1 MPERT
6 RVTIAHSPDSDD
18 AFMFHAFANGKLDTG
33 DLEIVEVL
41 SDIEALNQRC
51 LRGELDVS
59 AASVHAY
66 AYIAD
71 RYAILSCGASMGD
84 GYGPVVVSK
93 QRFAAGDLEG
103 RTIAIPGALTSAT
116 LALRLF
122 QPDFQPR
129 IMPFD
134 RILDAVAEG
143 SVDAGCLIHEGQLT
157 FGRRNLH
164 LVADLGA
171 WWRERTGLPLPL
183 GVNVVKKDLGE
194 GRIRRIAG
202 LLRQSIDYALDH
214 RGEAL
219 DHAMGYAR
227 GLDRGLADR
236 FVGMYVN
243 DLTRD
248 LGARGRDAIR
258 LFLKEGFTAKIL
270 PMLIHPEFVP
280 PEKSA

>member
-1 MPERT
+1 
-6 RVTIAHSPDSDD
+6 
-18 AFMFHAFANGKLDTG
+18 MFHAFANRKLDTG
-33 DLEIVEVL
+33 GLEIVEVL
-41 SDIEALNQRC
+41 ADIETLNQRC

-66 AYIAD
+66 AYLAGQ
-71 RYAILSCGASMGD
+71 YAILSCGASMGD
-84 GYGPVVVSK
+84 GYGPMIVSRE
-93 QRFAAGDLEG
+93 RFTAGDLEG

-129 IMPFD
+129 ILPFD
-134 RILDAVAEG
+134 RILDAVAAG
-143 SVDAGCLIHEGQLT
+143 QVDAGLLIHEGQLT
-157 FGRRNLH
+157 FGKENLH

-183 GVNVVKKDLGE
+183 GVNVVRKDLGE
-194 GRIRRIAG
+194 ARIGEIAR

-227 GLDRGLADR
+227 GLDRALADR

-248 LGARGRDAIR
+248 LGPRGRDAIR
-258 LFLKEGFTAKIL
+258 LFLKEGFSAKIL
-270 PMLIHPEFVP
+270 PALVQPEFV
-280 PEKSA
+280 SARNA